1 MDPVTAI
8 AVWGASLVGIA
19 ALVTVARRA
28 GTHPDFTNTAEEE

>member
-19 ALVTVARRA
+19 ALVSAARRI
-28 GTHPDFTNTAEEE
+28 GTHSDFTNEAEEE